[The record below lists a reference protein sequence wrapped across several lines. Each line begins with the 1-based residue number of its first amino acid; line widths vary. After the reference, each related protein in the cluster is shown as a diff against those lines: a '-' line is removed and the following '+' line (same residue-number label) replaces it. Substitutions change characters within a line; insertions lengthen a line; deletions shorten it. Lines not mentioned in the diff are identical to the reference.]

1 MNGSLQDFWGLVL
14 QAAALIGAA
23 IMRIVLS
30 PWEGQVRALIS
41 FAVAVFCGVFLPD
54 PTLAFLH
61 SWLHI
66 EPEDY
71 RTLTIILW
79 ALSGEGIVKFVLTTV
94 KTPKTFGDMLIRVV
108 AAFRGKSE

>member
-1 MNGSLQDFWGLVL
+1 M
-14 QAAALIGAA
+14 
-23 IMRIVLS
+23 
-30 PWEGQVRALIS
+30 
-41 FAVAVFCGVFLPD
+41 AVFCGTFLPD
-54 PTLAFLH
+54 PTLAFFH

-66 EPEDY
+66 NPEDY

-108 AAFRGKSE
+108 KAFRGKE